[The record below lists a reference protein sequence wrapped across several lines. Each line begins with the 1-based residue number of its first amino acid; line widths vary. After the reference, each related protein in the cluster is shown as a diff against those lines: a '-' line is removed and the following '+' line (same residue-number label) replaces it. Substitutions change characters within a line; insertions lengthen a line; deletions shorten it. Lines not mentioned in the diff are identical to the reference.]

1 MQERIARRSNRERT
15 EETRAALLAAAKRLF
30 IERGYADTATP
41 DIVMAA
47 GVTRGAL
54 YHHFADKRALFH
66 AVVEQEAAT
75 VAAEI
80 ERAAP
85 DTISPSE
92 ALLSGGDAYLDA
104 MRETGRTR
112 LLLLDGPAVLGR
124 SEMDAIDDRHGNRTL
139 REGLT
144 AAMRSGEIKKLP
156 VAALTAIVA
165 AAFDRAA
172 QAIEGGADR
181 HEFRIAMHALVEGL
195 LSKGAG
201 QTGSSSA

>member
-1 MQERIARRSNRERT
+1 MQERIGRRSNRERT
-15 EETRAALLAAAKRLF
+15 EETRAALLAAARKLF

-41 DIVMAA
+41 DIVTAA

-66 AVVEQEAAT
+66 AVVEQEAAI

-85 DTISPSE
+85 DTISPAE

-112 LLLLDGPAVLGR
+112 LLLLDGP
-124 SEMDAIDDRHGNRTL
+124 
-139 REGLT
+139 
-144 AAMRSGEIKKLP
+144 
-156 VAALTAIVA
+156 
-165 AAFDRAA
+165 
-172 QAIEGGADR
+172 
-181 HEFRIAMHALVEGL
+181 
-195 LSKGAG
+195 
-201 QTGSSSA
+201 